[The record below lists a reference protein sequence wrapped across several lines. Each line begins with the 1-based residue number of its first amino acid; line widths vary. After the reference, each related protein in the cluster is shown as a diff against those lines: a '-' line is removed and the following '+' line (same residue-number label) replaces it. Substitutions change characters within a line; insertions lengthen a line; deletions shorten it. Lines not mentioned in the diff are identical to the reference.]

1 MNFNYLI
8 VNKKIR
14 YVFVFIFILS
24 VFSLTVQASIINFC
38 KENKA
43 FVKNQNQQNQSTE
56 EEEETIDND
65 ESPKEVEYLQH
76 YYFSFTNQAS
86 INFKWYNLHVNLSSS
101 TVKIAIPPP
110 KK

>member
-1 MNFNYLI
+1 M
-8 VNKKIR
+8 NKKIR
-14 YVFVFIFILS
+14 YILVFIFILS
-24 VFSLTVQASIINFC
+24 VFSLTVQASIINLC

-43 FVKNQNQQNQSTE
+43 FVKNQSQQNQTAE

-76 YYFSFTNQAS
+76 HYFSFTHQAS
-86 INFKWYNLHVNLSSS
+86 INFNWYNLRVNLPSS
-101 TVKIAIPPP
+101 TVKIPIPPP